1 MQRTFRLA
9 LVLSLAAA
17 MNGRPLGGAA
27 QAQNAADTDGV
38 RLLLQQIERAAQNG
52 RPSDFLDLLSESADR
67 EAAIGFT
74 MSEFAS
80 GATRVVVRERDRDA
94 LTGTLP
100 GNGYRLSVEMFSEF
114 GVSGIVPSYGSLTRR
129 PLPST
134 GSLGTVPPLPR
145 YNEAL

>member
-1 MQRTFRLA
+1 RMFRLA
-9 LVLSLAAA
+9 VVLALAAVSTP
-17 MNGRPLGGAA
+17 MRGAA
-27 QAQNAADTDGV
+27 PAQRQPDTDGV

-100 GNGYRLSVEMFSEF
+100 GNGYRVSVDVFSEF
-114 GVSGIVPSYGSLTRR
+114 GARARSSAWSLDVKKAGDADDSWR
-129 PLPST
+129 
-134 GSLGTVPPLPR
+134 
-145 YNEAL
+145 